1 MQLAYSEVRAAR
13 EAECFSSTRF
23 FKALCVKDR
32 ATIATKNMFPSKGQ
46 DCVRQ
51 VFENALKDQ
60 TPFPPLASKNLNNN
74 SNR

>member
-23 FKALCVKDR
+23 FKAVCVKDR

-46 DCVRQ
+46 ECVRQ
-51 VFENALKDQ
+51 VFEDAMKDH
-60 TPFPPLASKNLNNN
+60 TPFTPVEPKSFGIHSK
-74 SNR
+74 R

>member
-23 FKALCVKDR
+23 FKTICVKDR

-51 VFENALKDQ
+51 VFEDAMNDR
-60 TPFPPLASKNLNNN
+60 TPFTPLKPKSFGISSK
-74 SNR
+74 R